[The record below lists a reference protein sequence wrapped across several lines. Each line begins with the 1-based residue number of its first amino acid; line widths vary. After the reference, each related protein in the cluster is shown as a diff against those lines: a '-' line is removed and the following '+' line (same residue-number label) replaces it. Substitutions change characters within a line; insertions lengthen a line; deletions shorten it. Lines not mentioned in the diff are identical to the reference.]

1 MKYFYLF
8 TLLLCSRYALGQMIS
23 TPVEIKIDPEKI
35 ATSGLGLNDL
45 VDTIEYVPLETKK
58 ECLIGNNMLFDFS
71 EKYIIVSYYNA
82 ESALLFDRKGHF
94 LCCIGSKGSGPNE
107 FVNISKLFIS
117 PNNQYVIIVDYG
129 KALYFNT
136 KGEFLWS
143 TPLPLDDRT
152 TIAYHREQFLRMAQS
167 YVYRDSTYY
176 IYTLHDIK
184 GRLLKE
190 SIKSIS
196 IPLQVN
202 QTYRIAYSTVN
213 IVPAYTYKN
222 KVHVREY
229 LNDTVYV
236 IDDISN
242 FVPKYIF
249 NLGKYK
255 VTPEI
260 QGDMAHFRKRTADKL
275 FVLDMY
281 ETSGKIL
288 IEYMYHGV
296 HFGYYDCAKQKMY
309 EFKNREGFPNDYDGG
324 LDFVSSGF
332 GQRNEFI
339 ATYFYADDI
348 ENLMFLQHR
357 KKRKIEGPQ
366 SAVQAFEKLVKK
378 VDPDDNPII
387 MIVKLKE

>member
-1 MKYFYLF
+1 M
-8 TLLLCSRYALGQMIS
+8 
-23 TPVEIKIDPEKI
+23 
-35 ATSGLGLNDL
+35 
-45 VDTIEYVPLETKK
+45 
-58 ECLIGNNMLFDFS
+58 
-71 EKYIIVSYYNA
+71 
-82 ESALLFDRKGHF
+82 
-94 LCCIGSKGSGPNE
+94 
-107 FVNISKLFIS
+107 
-117 PNNQYVIIVDYG
+117 
-129 KALYFNT
+129 
-136 KGEFLWS
+136 
-143 TPLPLDDRT
+143 
-152 TIAYHREQFLRMAQS
+152 
-167 YVYRDSTYY
+167 
-176 IYTLHDIK
+176 
-184 GRLLKE
+184 
-190 SIKSIS
+190 
-196 IPLQVN
+196 
-202 QTYRIAYSTVN
+202 
-213 IVPAYTYKN
+213 
-222 KVHVREY
+222 REY